1 MQMKKKNMGLLGGV
15 LLAAAAGAWYVS
27 AGHDSPGHESR
38 GQGAAGQAGGKGG
51 HGGAQPPTVVSV
63 VAPQRQDVGVALS
76 ASGTV
81 TPLQTVDL
89 RPQTTSTIRQVH
101 IKEGQFVKA
110 GQLMFSL
117 DDRSNRAAVEQARA
131 QVARDRAT
139 LADLERQY
147 KRGAEL
153 VEKKFL
159 AQSAV
164 DTLRSQVEA
173 ARALL
178 AANQAAARASDVNA
192 SYSTIRAPLS
202 GRVGAINVYPGS
214 LVQLA
219 TSLTTITQLD
229 PISVAFTLPESSLA
243 ALLAAQQAG
252 KVEVVASSGADG
264 KSVTGALSF
273 VDNAV
278 DPAAGTIRVK
288 AQFDNRD
295 SSLWP
300 GQYVT
305 TKVTVRTLKDAI
317 VIPQTAIITTVRG
330 TAVYVAEADGSARQ
344 VPIQR
349 VHAFGELA
357 AVTGLAG
364 SERVITD
371 GKQNLRPGGKVR
383 LAGAPGPAAG
393 AKAGRGAGQKEPQA

>member
-1 MQMKKKNMGLLGGV
+1 MKKKNIGLLACV
-15 LLAAAAGAWYVS
+15 LLAAAAAAWYFGPGRERP
-27 AGHDSPGHESR
+27 ANDSQ
-38 GQGAAGQAGGKGG
+38 GQGTAAQGKAGR
-51 HGGAQPPTVVSV
+51 GGAQPPTVVNV
-63 VAPQRQDVGVALS
+63 VAPQRQDVGVVLS
-76 ASGTV
+76 ANGTV

-89 RPQTTSTIRQVH
+89 RPQTTSTIRKVH

-117 DDRSNRAAVEQARA
+117 DDRSNRAAVDQARA

-139 LADLERQY
+139 LADLDRQY
-147 KRGAEL
+147 KRSAEL
-153 VEKKFL
+153 VEQKFL

-178 AANQAAARASDVNA
+178 AANQAAARASDVSA
-192 SYSTIRAPLS
+192 SYTSIRAPLS

-214 LVQLA
+214 LVQPA

-229 PISVAFTLPESSLA
+229 PISVSFTLPESSLA

-252 KVEVVASSGADG
+252 KVDVAASTGAEG
-264 KSVTGALSF
+264 KTVTGALSF

-300 GQYVT
+300 GQYVDT
-305 TKVTVRTLKDAI
+305 RVTVRTLKDAI
-317 VIPQTAIITTVRG
+317 VIPQAAIITTARG
-330 TAVYVAEADGSARQ
+330 TSVYVAEADGSARQ

-357 AVTGLAG
+357 AVSGLAG
-364 SERVITD
+364 TEQVITE
-371 GKQNLRPGGKVR
+371 GKQNLRPGGKIR
-383 LAGAPGPAAG
+383 RAAG
-393 AKAGRGAGQKEPQA
+393 AGKQEPQT